1 MGRAPFGHVDS
12 FYCLAL
18 TDHGSTAKISIK
30 ANYGA
35 VAREILIS
43 AFGNGKSE
51 SGPTTLLT
59 RFAEELR
66 RVGVGLTAGG
76 GGLEWGDEN
85 GSRGE

>member
-43 AFGNGKSE
+43 EFGNGKSE
-51 SGPTTLLT
+51 SGKGRKGLLGG
-59 RFAEELR
+59 R
-66 RVGVGLTAGG
+66 GVGLTVGG

-85 GSRGE
+85 GSRSE